1 MNWLH
6 LLNESNIYKKT
17 ALLVGSFL
25 YKKSK
30 AIGLLKWSISIG
42 KIFLKKYNNLSLQS
56 KNCHELAL
64 ILASFNETAF
74 YRLVYFRQKVRL

>member
-25 YKKSK
+25 DKKSK
-30 AIGLLKWSISIG
+30 AIGLLKWSIFFG
-42 KIFLKKYNNLSLQS
+42 KISPNKTEEFISTIQ
-56 KNCHELAL
+56 E
-64 ILASFNETAF
+64 
-74 YRLVYFRQKVRL
+74 